1 MLNPI
6 NLISKIFKSSNQKKL
21 DNLAKEV
28 RKINEFER
36 NISNLNDDDF
46 PKKTNE
52 LKERIIKG
60 QTLNELLPE
69 AFALVREASKR
80 IYNQKHFEVQLLGG
94 IVLNQN
100 KIAEMKTGE
109 GKTLTI
115 ALTAYLNSLDGKGVH
130 VVTVNDYLA
139 KRDSENMGK
148 IYNFLGQTCG
158 YINSGQNDEERKK
171 NYLCDITYATN
182 SELGF
187 DYLRDNMKF
196 SNDQT
201 VQRGHNYAIVDEI
214 DSCLIDEA
222 RVPLIISGRAED
234 NSDKY
239 LVVNKLIKKLNKNDF
254 DIDEKN
260 KNILLTNQGIDNVEK
275 IFSEAG
281 ILKNNN
287 FYDPENL
294 SLVHLVNQS
303 LRANYI
309 FSNGIDYIV
318 KDKEII
324 IIDEQSGRQMPGR
337 RFGDGLHQSLEAKEN
352 LDIQFENQT
361 LASITYQNYF
371 KLYKK
376 LCGCTGTA
384 VTEAQEFYEI
394 YNLNVLSIPTNKQMI
409 RKDLN
414 DQIFRTEKEKDE
426 AIVNLVKEKHN
437 LGQPILL
444 FTSSINKSEH
454 YSSLFH
460 EQKIKHIVLNAKNH
474 IKEADIIAN
483 AGAKKSVIITTS
495 ISGRGVDIKLGGKN
509 SEKSSRDEIKKLGGL
524 YVIGTERMESRRV
537 DNQARGRSGRQGDEG
552 YSIFFVSLEDDLMR
566 IFGSDSMNNILEK
579 LGLKNGESI
588 DHPWINKA
596 LERAQQ
602 KVEARNFDIRKSLLK
617 FDDVLNDQRHVIFS
631 QRNKVM
637 NSKNSFEVADNF
649 MDKILNQIIEHK
661 KKNTNIDK
669 KLLSSLGNAF
679 DQDEINNLNKVDDV
693 TIKKEILDKFN
704 KKRDERIEEL
714 GEEKAKEIEK
724 RLFLQI
730 IDHNWKT
737 HLQYL
742 EQLRQVIGL
751 RSYGQRDPLIEYKK
765 EAFNLFED
773 LLFKLK
779 DQFIGILLNIKV
791 ISENVIDEKKA
802 DISNNPK
809 CLLVSKKGQ
818 KISRNEICLATN
830 KKYKNC
836 CGAL

>member
-1 MLNPI
+1 MLNPL
-6 NLISKIFKSSNQKKL
+6 NFISKIFKSSNQKELDKL
-21 DNLAKEV
+21 GGIVE
-28 RKINEFER
+28 KINVLEEKFSQLE
-36 NISNLNDDDF
+36 NIDF
-46 PKKTNE
+46 PKKTDEFKNK
-52 LKERIIKG
+52 LKNGTKI
-60 QTLNELLPE
+60 NDLLPE
-69 AFALVREASKR
+69 AYSLVREASKR
-80 IYNQKHFEVQLLGG
+80 VRNERHFDVQLIGG

-115 ALTAYLNSLDGKGVH
+115 ALAAYLNSLEEKGVH

-139 KRDSENMGK
+139 KRDCENMGK
-148 IYNFLGQTCG
+148 IFKFLGVSAG
-158 YINSGQNDEERKK
+158 YINSGQNDDERRI
-171 NYLCDITYATN
+171 NYKCDITYATN

-196 SNDQT
+196 SQAEM

-222 RVPLIISGRAED
+222 RVPLIISGQAED
-234 NSDKY
+234 KTDQY
-239 LVVNKLIKKLNKNDF
+239 ILINKLIKKLENEDY

-260 KNILLTNQGIDNVEK
+260 RNILLTNRGIDNIEK
-275 IFSEAG
+275 IFSDAG

-309 FSNGIDYIV
+309 FSNGKDYIV
-318 KDKEII
+318 KDKEIV
-324 IIDEQSGRQMPGR
+324 IIDDQTGRQMPGR

-352 LDIQFENQT
+352 LNIQFENQT

-384 VTEAQEFYEI
+384 ITEAQEFYEI
-394 YNLNVLSIPTNKQMI
+394 YNLNVITIPTNKQMI

-414 DQIFRTEKEKDE
+414 DQIYRTEIEKDD
-426 AIVNLVKEKHN
+426 AIVKLVNEKYT
-437 LGQPILL
+437 LGQPILI

-454 YSSLFH
+454 YSKLFNKK
-460 EQKIKHIVLNAKNH
+460 QIDHIVLNAKNH
-474 IKEADIIAN
+474 HKEAEIIAN
-483 AGAKKSVIITTS
+483 AGSKKSVIITTS
-495 ISGRGVDIKLGGKN
+495 ISGRGVDIKLGGKDAD
-509 SEKSSRDEIKKLGGL
+509 KLKRDEIKKIGGL
-524 YVIGTERMESRRV
+524 CVIGTERMESRRV

-552 YSIFFVSLEDDLMR
+552 NSIFFVSLEDDLMR

-579 LGLKNGESI
+579 LGLKDGESI

-631 QRNKVM
+631 QRRKVIDAS
-637 NSKNSFEVADNF
+637 NSYEFADNF
-649 MDKILNQIIEHK
+649 LNQLVDELIEFKTKNIDFTNNISSMFGKAFDDNEIKNLKISENNKFRDIILNKFTSKRKERL
-661 KKNTNIDK
+661 NI
-669 KLLSSLGNAF
+669 
-679 DQDEINNLNKVDDV
+679 
-693 TIKKEILDKFN
+693 
-704 KKRDERIEEL
+704 L
-714 GEEKAKEIEK
+714 GEERSKDIEK
-724 RLFLQI
+724 RIFLQL
-730 IDHNWKT
+730 IDQNWKT
-737 HLQYL
+737 HIQYL

-773 LLFKLK
+773 LLNRLK
-779 DQFIGILLNIKV
+779 SQFIGLLLNIKIV
-791 ISENVIDEKKA
+791 TDQQAEEKKE
-802 DISNNPK
+802 DDQEIKNRIKNIIRK
-809 CLLVSKKGQ
+809 NIG
-818 KISRNEICLATN
+818 RNERCPCN
-830 KKYKNC
+830 SGKKYKYC